1 LKKSSV
7 NYYLFSLDYMSSK
20 TKTSVV
26 ERKPQPGD
34 WDYPKYLLSNLLGLF
49 GYVLTWLKIL
59 FVDYPH
65 EGGVDAQE
73 MRCLSWLVYSLA
85 KLMELFPSEWKT
97 VSGMVKTIPESTLK
111 SLIDKLI
118 KEADAKRSPLLQRAA
133 QLLIA
138 CLVPHVRPGSTAN
151 PLMVLGP
158 DTDLEELYLELSIAL
173 RDFPST
179 IRALCVLMLHD
190 ADTLKYLRALKSV
203 DLFTTKTPTGRVSK
217 TDPVTAATC
226 LRGLM
231 YTRMIQYVAKLQ
243 ERERQADRRR
253 GIGIASLG
261 YHYVST
267 ERLLISLGADPRY
280 MTSDDAIVAY
290 VTRNPLYVL
299 LKNRWVRKALVIE
312 A

>member
-1 LKKSSV
+1 
-7 NYYLFSLDYMSSK
+7 MSSK
-20 TKTSVV
+20 TKTYVLR
-26 ERKPQPGD
+26 RKPQPSDWGRKPQPSD
-34 WDYPKYLLSNLLGLF
+34 WDYPEYLLSNLLGLF
-49 GYVLTWLKIL
+49 GYVLSWLKIL

-65 EGGVDAQE
+65 EGGVDALE
-73 MRCLSWLVYSLA
+73 MRCLSWMVYILS

-118 KEADAKRSPLLQRAA
+118 KEADAKRSTLLQRAA
-133 QLLIA
+133 QLLLA
-138 CLVPHVRPGSTAN
+138 CVVLHVRPGSTAN
-151 PLMVLGP
+151 PLMVLGSG
-158 DTDLEELYLELSIAL
+158 TEFEELFLELSILL

-179 IRALCVLMLHD
+179 IRALCVLMSHD
-190 ADTLKYLRALKSV
+190 ADTLKYLRALTLD

-226 LRGLM
+226 LRGLI
-231 YTRMIQYVAKLQ
+231 YNRMNRYVERLQ
-243 ERERQADRRR
+243 KWERQTDRQT
-253 GIGIASLG
+253 GKGIASLG

-267 ERLLISLGADPRY
+267 ERLLISLDPDPHLT
-280 MTSDDAIVAY
+280 TSDDAIVAY
-290 VTRNPLYVL
+290 VTRNPLRVL